1 MHQFRFAQLANKAL
15 SNTYFAILALLELC
29 KIICFP
35 SLCSGT
41 KYISTARSARCA
53 NKVSFGSTFTGWRTL
68 FTCSLLLPD
77 GSRNI
82 YCNFLFRF
90 HPPMFIFHTLDCNYN
105 LILCH
110 TEFKSRDI
118 HRIISW
124 KNLIVLLRCDI
135 SNFLWTRVRSDNMMI
150 T

>member
-1 MHQFRFAQLANKAL
+1 MCLLCGTTNDYDGVVAQWN
-15 SNTYFAILALLELC
+15 SY
-29 KIICFP
+29 
-35 SLCSGT
+35 
-41 KYISTARSARCA
+41 
-53 NKVSFGSTFTGWRTL
+53 L
-68 FTCSLLLPD
+68 FCRIMFLFF
-77 GSRNI
+77 SRNFSQPCWHCHASVLI
-82 YCNFLFRF
+82 TDSNWNKDEGDQIKTNNGRAKNLFCNFLFRF